1 MNDPG
6 SSSWL
11 TGLGARAAG
20 SMSTPLREYVE
31 HGAGAGVTAG
41 EAAAAWGE
49 LRLRPHVMRDVTD
62 VDPSV
67 ELLGRSARVPWGVAP
82 TSLQRAVHPD
92 GEVATARASAAAGAV
107 MVVSSN
113 AGSTFDDIAAT
124 GVTWWL
130 QVYLPSDRTL
140 AGPLLDRAVAAGAA
154 AVVLTV
160 DTPVVAAWHPSEALI
175 WDVADPGWTRVNFD
189 PGYED
194 QPGSE
199 KALDLGPHD
208 IDWLRERTGLPV
220 VVKGVLRGDDARRCV
235 QAGAAGVW
243 VSTHGGRQ
251 LDRSLSTAVALP
263 EVRRAVGDVAEVYVD
278 GGVRCGL
285 DVLTALAA
293 GADAVFVGRPVLHAL
308 VDGEAGVARLHAALL
323 VETVEA
329 MRLAGC
335 RTPADTRD
343 LLAKATHE
351 RPHPS

>member
-1 MNDPG
+1 MGGPG
-6 SSSWL
+6 RSWL
-11 TGLGARAAG
+11 AGLPARAAG
-20 SMSTPLREYVE
+20 AMSTPLREYVE
-31 HGAGAGVTAG
+31 HGAGAAVTTG
-41 EAAAAWGE
+41 EANAAWSE
-49 LRLRPHVMRDVTD
+49 LRLRPHVLRDVTD

-67 ELLGRSARVPWGVAP
+67 ELLGRASRVPWGVAP

-92 GEVATARASAAAGAV
+92 GEVATARATAAAGAV

-113 AGSTFDDIAAT
+113 AGSAFADISAT

-140 AGPLLDRAVAAGAA
+140 AGPLLDRAVAAGAS

-160 DTPVVAAWHPSEALI
+160 DTPVVATWYPSEALI
-175 WDVADPGWTRVNFD
+175 WDLADPTWTRVNFD
-189 PGYED
+189 AGYEE

-235 QAGAAGVW
+235 QAGAAAVW

-251 LDRSLSTAVALP
+251 LDRSLSTASALP
-263 EVRRAVGDVAEVYVD
+263 EVRRAVGDAAEVYVD
-278 GGVRCGL
+278 GGVRSGL

-293 GADAVFVGRPVLHAL
+293 GADAVFAGRPVLHAL
-308 VDGEAGVARLHAALL
+308 VEGEAGVARWHASMLT
-323 VETVEA
+323 ETVEA

-335 RTPADTRD
+335 RTPADTRE
-343 LLAKATHE
+343 LLTGDPVA
-351 RPHPS
+351 PPYPL

>member
-1 MNDPG
+1 MGDPG
-6 SSSWL
+6 GSWL
-11 TGLGARAAG
+11 AGLPARAAG

-31 HGAGAGVTAG
+31 HGSGASVTAG
-41 EAAAAWGE
+41 EATQAWGR
-49 LRLRPHVMRDVTD
+49 LRLHPHVLRDVTD

-67 ELLGRSARVPWGVAP
+67 ALLGRTSRAPFGVAP
-82 TSLQRAVHPD
+82 TSLQKAVHPD
-92 GEVATARASAAAGAV
+92 GEVATARATAAAGAV

-113 AGSTFDDIAAT
+113 AGSTFADIAAT

-140 AGPLLDRAVAAGAA
+140 AGPLLDRAVEAGAA

-160 DTPVVAAWHPSEALI
+160 DTPVVATWHPTQALI
-175 WDVADPGWTRVNFD
+175 WDVADPAWTRVNFG
-189 PGYED
+189 PGHDD

-208 IDWLRERTGLPV
+208 IDWLRDRTGLPV

-235 QAGAAGVW
+235 QAGAAAVW

-251 LDRSLSTAVALP
+251 LDRSVSTADALP
-263 EVRRAVGDVAEVYVD
+263 DVRAAVGEEAEVYVD
-278 GGVRCGL
+278 GGVRSGL

-308 VDGEAGVARLHAALL
+308 VDGEAGVARWHAALL
-323 VETVEA
+323 DETVEA

-335 RTPADTRD
+335 RTPADTRE
-343 LLAKATHE
+343 LLPDTRQE
-351 RPHPS
+351 RPHPL

>member
-1 MNDPG
+1 MGDARG
-6 SSSWL
+6 GSWL
-11 TGLGARAAG
+11 SGLGARAAG
-20 SMSTPLREYVE
+20 SMALPLREYVE

-41 EAAAAWGE
+41 EAAAGWGR
-49 LRLRPHVMRDVTD
+49 LRLRPHVLRDVTS
-62 VDPSV
+62 VDPTV
-67 ELLGRSARVPWGVAP
+67 ELLGCSSRVPWGVAP

-92 GEVATARASAAAGAV
+92 GELATARASAAAGAV

-160 DTPVVAAWHPSEALI
+160 DTPVVATWHPSEALI
-175 WDVADPGWTRVNFD
+175 WDLADPAWTRVNFD
-189 PGYED
+189 PGYDD

-251 LDRSLSTAVALP
+251 LDRSLSTAAALP
-263 EVRRAVGDVAEVYVD
+263 EERRAVGADAEVYVD
-278 GGVRCGL
+278 GGVRSGL
-285 DVLTALAA
+285 DVVTALAA

-308 VDGEAGVARLHAALL
+308 VEGEAGVARWHAALL
-323 VETVEA
+323 TETVEA
-329 MRLAGC
+329 LRLAGC

-343 LLAKATHE
+343 LLADDADE
-351 RPHPS
+351 GPYPV

>member
-1 MNDPG
+1 MGDPG
-6 SSSWL
+6 GSWL
-11 TGLGARAAG
+11 AGLPARAAG
-20 SMSTPLREYVE
+20 SMSTPLHEYVE
-31 HGAGAGVTAG
+31 HGSGAGLTAA
-41 EAAAAWGE
+41 EAGGAWSQ
-49 LRLRPHVMRDVTD
+49 LRLRPHVLRDVTA
-62 VDPSV
+62 VDPAV
-67 ELLGRSARVPWGVAP
+67 ALLGHPCRVPWGVAP

-113 AGSTFDDIAAT
+113 AGSTFAEIAAT

-140 AGPLLDRAVAAGAA
+140 AGPLLDRAVEAGAR

-160 DTPVVAAWHPSEALI
+160 DTPVVATWHPSEALI
-175 WDVADPGWTRVNFD
+175 WDVADPAWTRVNFG
-189 PGYED
+189 PGYDE

-208 IDWLRERTGLPV
+208 IDWLRDRTGLPV

-235 QAGAAGVW
+235 QAGAAAVW

-251 LDRSLSTAVALP
+251 LDRSLSTARALP
-263 EVRRAVGDVAEVYVD
+263 EVRRAVGDEAEVYVD
-278 GGVRCGL
+278 GGVRSGL

-293 GADAVFVGRPVLHAL
+293 GADAVFAGRPVLHAL
-308 VDGEAGVARLHAALL
+308 VEGEAGVARWHAALL
-323 VETVEA
+323 AETVEA

-343 LLAKATHE
+343 LLADPA
-351 RPHPS
+351 PGAAYPL